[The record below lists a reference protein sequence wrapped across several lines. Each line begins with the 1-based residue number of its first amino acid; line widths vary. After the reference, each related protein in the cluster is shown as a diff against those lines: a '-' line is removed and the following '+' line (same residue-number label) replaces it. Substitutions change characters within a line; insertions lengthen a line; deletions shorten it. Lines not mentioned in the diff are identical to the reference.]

1 MLRRASIIVAST
13 ALVLVG
19 GAAVLREVGTRQAQ
33 SVEMRETPTPN
44 RPGQGEMGLM
54 RELNLSA
61 DQMSKIQQV
70 RTRYRDELK
79 RDRDAARQAQQE
91 LRTLMAG
98 NATDDQIREKY
109 RQVKDLRTKIAD
121 AQFNSMLEMRNV
133 LTPEQRQK
141 FAARMDKQRGGMYDR
156 MPNRMPNRAPGV

>member
-1 MLRRASIIVAST
+1 
-13 ALVLVG
+13 
-19 GAAVLREVGTRQAQ
+19 
-33 SVEMRETPTPN
+33 
-44 RPGQGEMGLM
+44 MGLM

-61 DQMSKIQQV
+61 DQMTRIQQV

-98 NATDDQIREKY
+98 TASDNQIREKY
-109 RQVKDLRTKIAD
+109 RQVKDLRAKAAD
-121 AQFNSMLEMRNV
+121 VQFNSMLEMRNV

-141 FAARMDKQRGGMYDR
+141 FAERMDKQRGGMRDR
-156 MPNRMPNRAPGV
+156 MPERSPGL